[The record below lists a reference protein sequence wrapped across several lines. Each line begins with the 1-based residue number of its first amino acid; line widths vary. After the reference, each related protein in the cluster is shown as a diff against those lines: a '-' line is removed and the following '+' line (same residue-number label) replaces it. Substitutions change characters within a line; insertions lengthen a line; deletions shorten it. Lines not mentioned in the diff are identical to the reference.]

1 MADFLYKT
9 SGRYAPECEGAVRW
23 DDPSIGIRWPL
34 VGTTPQLSAKDG
46 TAPLL
51 EHAKLFA

>member
-23 DDPSIGIRWPL
+23 DDPSIGIAWPL
-34 VGTTPQLSAKDG
+34 EGITPQLSAKD
-46 TAPLL
+46 TAAPLL
-51 EHAKLFA
+51 TEAKTFD